1 MHLTVLMIQ
10 QVLIGIDTMEMI
22 NEMELFGP
30 SEIDF
35 GFEELD
41 DGASD
46 DGDDDDDGDG
56 EDEDEDHDEDDDDD
70 DADDEYNR
78 VSLYK
83 RKSIL
88 LDFTILVCY

>member
-1 MHLTVLMIQ
+1 
-10 QVLIGIDTMEMI
+10 MEMI

-41 DGASD
+41 DGATNVGD
-46 DGDDDDDGDG
+46 DDDDDDGDG
-56 EDEDEDHDEDDDDD
+56 EDEDEDDDEDNDDD

-88 LDFTILVCY
+88 LDSTILVWY